1 MATITR
7 KRITPVANAL
17 DGAWQMPAGA
27 QVPAV
32 SPPWDE
38 PPPDEQTDTD
48 RVMTLMRSASGAANA
63 SVKVYK
69 IENGISSFCDSYQ
82 PAEFEAGDYSML
94 RESFGAGKYKIMLYG
109 NHPESGNFGLLAR
122 ENVTLMESRTPK
134 AAQGQN
140 NDAMAQVLQ
149 NLIENQRATNDAIL
163 SLKNTPPVDP
173 MQQMTQMLSMMTMM
187 RTAMGL
193 DNQPKSA
200 SGISEIVAAVRE
212 LRGVASE
219 IIPERG
225 ESEPSLMSMMPQALE
240 LMKTAMAQPA
250 QTVQPLQPQMVQIP
264 RAMEPQQNPIQTPQ
278 PEPTPDEQMKL
289 NQIIVL
295 KKNLSEL
302 LTMGKNGGSVEA
314 AAEMVYEKLPDEF
327 IEMLADASWLDMLT
341 LIDSGAKDQAEWL
354 TKVRDAA
361 LAMFEEPED
370 AQTPAPVLPESQS

>member
-94 RESFGAGKYKIMLYG
+94 REAFGAGKFKIMLYG
-109 NHPESGNFGLLAR
+109 SHPETGNFGLLAR
-122 ENVTLMESRTPK
+122 ENVTLMESRAPK
-134 AAQGQN
+134 AAHGQN

-149 NLIENQRATNDAIL
+149 SLVDNQRATNDAIMA
-163 SLKNTPPVDP
+163 LKNTPPVDQ
-173 MQQMTQMLSMMTMM
+173 MAQMTQMLSMMTMM

-240 LMKTAMAQPA
+240 LMKTAMQQPAQPA
-250 QTVQPLQPQMVQIP
+250 QVMQPQMVQIP
-264 RAMEPQQNPIQTPQ
+264 RAMEAQPNPIQTTQ
-278 PEPTPDEQMKL
+278 PEQTPDEQMKL
-289 NQIIVL
+289 NQMIAL

-302 LTMGKNGGSVEA
+302 LNMGKNGAPVESA
-314 AAEMVYEKLPDEF
+314 AQVIYDQLPDEF
-327 IEMLADASWLDMLT
+327 VELLADDKWLDMLA
-341 LIDSGAKDQAEWL
+341 LVDASVKDQAQWL
-354 TKVRDAA
+354 TQVRDAA
-361 LAMFEEPED
+361 LAMFEAPDEPEILPT
-370 AQTPAPVLPESQS
+370 AQT